1 MADVGQTITP
11 MEAILIKAL
20 QLICCFSLLVF
31 VHEGGHFLFAKF
43 SGVKVEKFYLF
54 FNPYFHLFSTRDKW
68 FTRLFPYFK
77 DNETEYGIGWIPLG
91 GYVSI
96 AGMIDETKTA
106 SDVASRPSE
115 ESDFNRKP
123 VWRRFLIMVG
133 GVLFNLITAL
143 VIYQAIMYTWGQE
156 VLPMRNLPNGL
167 NFNARAQAI
176 GFRNGD
182 TPIRVDGKEIDG
194 YSGALMMAISEAGTV
209 TVLRDGNEV
218 DIQMPEEGVSLLEM
232 QKLPHFYTLPIKPIV
247 GEAVK
252 GHPAQQAGMV
262 AGTLIMGI
270 DSVATPDYLDVEREL
285 ARRRDII
292 NAAGCTAGDSL
303 RAKNVAVTVM
313 QPGATTP
320 DTLQLTLADDIKLGV
335 LWDDAQLRDIPTEH
349 RTFTFLESIPA
360 GCSLAWN
367 TLTDYVVSLK
377 YLFHKEGIQQVGS
390 FLTIGNLFPSTWN
403 WHDFWSLTAFI
414 SIILAVMNILPIP
427 GLDGG
432 HIMLLLYE
440 GIAGRQPSAKAMDI
454 IEKVGLFLILSLMVL
469 ACGND
474 IMRFFF

>member
-1 MADVGQTITP
+1 MDI
-11 MEAILIKAL
+11 ILIKAF
-20 QLICCFSLLVF
+20 QLICCLSLLVF

-68 FTRLFPYFK
+68 FTKLFPYFR

-96 AGMIDETKTA
+96 AGMVDETKSA
-106 SDVASRPSE
+106 EDISAREPE

-123 VWRRFLIMVG
+123 VWRRFLIMAG

-143 VIYQAIMYTWGQE
+143 VIYSAIMYTWGQDII
-156 VLPMRNLPNGL
+156 PMRNLPNGL
-167 NFNARAQAI
+167 NYNAEAKAI
-176 GFRNGD
+176 GFCDGD
-182 TPIRVDGKEIDG
+182 IPVRIDGEEIDG
-194 YSGALMMAISEAGTV
+194 FNGALMMDISEANTV
-209 TVLRDGNEV
+209 TVLRNGQEIDL
-218 DIQMPEEGVSLLEM
+218 QMPEEGISLLKM
-232 QKLPHFYTLPIKPIV
+232 QKFPQFYSLPIKPIV
-247 GEAVK
+247 AKAAEGT
-252 GHPAQQAGMV
+252 PAQKAGIK
-262 AGTLIMGI
+262 AGSTILAI
-270 DSVATPDYLDVEREL
+270 DSVATPDYLDVNMEL

-292 NAAGCTAGDSL
+292 AAEGCTAQDSL
-303 RAKNVAVTVM
+303 RAMNIAVVIM
-313 QPGATTP
+313 QPGATVP
-320 DTLQLTLADDIKLGV
+320 DTLQMALGSNIKLGV
-335 LWDDAQLRDIPTEH
+335 MWDDSQLKDIPTEH
-349 RTFTFLESIPA
+349 RSFSLLQSIPA
-360 GCSLAWN
+360 GCQLAWN
-367 TLTDYVVSLK
+367 TLTNYVVSLK

-390 FLTIGNLFPSTWN
+390 FLTIGDLFPSAWD

-440 GIAGRQPSAKAMDI
+440 GIAGRQPSAKTMEI
-454 IEKVGLFLILSLMVL
+454 IEKIGLFLLLALMVL
-469 ACGND
+469 AFSND

>member
-1 MADVGQTITP
+1 MDIV
-11 MEAILIKAL
+11 LIKAF
-20 QLICCFSLLVF
+20 QLICCLSLLVF

-68 FTRLFPYFK
+68 FTRLFPYFR

-96 AGMIDETKTA
+96 AGMIDETKSA
-106 SDVASRPSE
+106 KDVEAREPE

-123 VWRRFLIMVG
+123 VWRRFLIMAG

-143 VIYQAIMYTWGQE
+143 VIYSAIMYTWGQDI
-156 VLPMRNLPNGL
+156 VPMRNLPNGL
-167 NFNARAQAI
+167 NYNAEAQAI

-182 TPIRVDGKEIDG
+182 TPIRVDAKEIDG
-194 YSGALMMAISEAGTV
+194 FNGALMMAISEASTV
-209 TVLRDGNEV
+209 TVLRNGQEV
-218 DIQMPEEGVSLLEM
+218 DIQMPEEGLSLLEM
-232 QKLPHFYTLPIKPIV
+232 QKAPHFYTLPVKPIV
-247 GEAVK
+247 ALAVD
-252 GHPAQQAGMV
+252 GMPAQKAGIT
-262 AGTLIMGI
+262 AGTVIMAI
-270 DSVATPDYLDVEREL
+270 DSVETPDYLDVDREL
-285 ARRRDII
+285 SRRRDII
-292 NAAGCTAGDSL
+292 RAEGCTAEDSL
-303 RAKNVAVTVM
+303 RALNVAVTVM
-313 QPGATTP
+313 RPKASTP
-320 DTLQLTLADDIKLGV
+320 DTLHLTLGGDIKLGL
-335 LWDDAQLRDIPTEH
+335 LWDDSQLKEIPTEH
-349 RTFTFLESIPA
+349 RSFSFLQSIPA
-360 GCSLAWN
+360 GCQLAWR

-390 FLTIGNLFPSTWN
+390 FITIGDLFPSAWN

-432 HIMLLLYE
+432 HIVLLLYE
-440 GIAGRQPSAKAMDI
+440 GIIGRQPSVKAMDI
-454 IEKVGLFLILSLMVL
+454 IEKTGLFLLLALMILAFS
-469 ACGND
+469 ND